1 MEAPE
6 GQPSWPRGIAG
17 RVLLV
22 ALTLWALATI
32 VPDFYRAVDP
42 LAAFGLSVDN
52 DGVVIDTIAPFASE
66 AELPAARAD
75 IVPGDRVD
83 LRAMRCIPLDAP
95 LCDDTLVL
103 FGGLA
108 GLHHVMPGSRLD
120 VVILPLAGGEPST
133 FRLEAARPPWN
144 GLDSLVLLLDTVVG
158 IAVVLT
164 AFQLTWRRPCAM
176 TWGFFL
182 FAIWFNPGQ
191 TYAFYALIT
200 PWPYAILAEEV
211 VEAAAQAAGYVGLVV
226 FALRFP
232 HDVIEPDWRPV
243 QRALPAV
250 AAGMFLL
257 HLITFAN
264 AFGFPTETLTRVAY
278 FAGLVL
284 NALVLFILVRRRRH
298 LSPPDDQRMRWVI
311 AGCAIGLPGFIIAEL
326 AQSAGLF
333 DNLWGTS
340 GPPQAAVGLL
350 YLLYGVLAWF
360 VSEAIRRPRVISVTV
375 PLRHGTVLTAL
386 TLVIAV
392 PVFLLHEWLNHHK
405 NVVPLPEWAWIV
417 VFGPLLALVMHYLHE
432 NAVHLA
438 DHAFS
443 RRYHRAQHCLKH
455 TGEALRQAKSPD
467 EVDHHLVEGPH
478 QILGVAS
485 GAVFRREAETFRRR
499 PGCVGWDDTMEAEL
513 NEAEHATLVGT
524 VPKGTAIRLAREEWE
539 RRGLPGGVARPCLA
553 VPVSGVENQAI
564 AVAVYGAHHSGSDLD
579 ADERAMLAAL
589 ADHAGAAYE
598 RVETEFLRRELAQL
612 RQQLT
617 ALRQRTEA

>member
-1 MEAPE
+1 
-6 GQPSWPRGIAG
+6 
-17 RVLLV
+17 
-22 ALTLWALATI
+22 
-32 VPDFYRAVDP
+32 
-42 LAAFGLSVDN
+42 
-52 DGVVIDTIAPFASE
+52 
-66 AELPAARAD
+66 
-75 IVPGDRVD
+75 
-83 LRAMRCIPLDAP
+83 MRCIPLDAP

-120 VVILPLAGGEPST
+120 VVILPLAGGEART
-133 FRLEAARPPWN
+133 FRLEAARQPWN
-144 GLDSLVLLLDTVVG
+144 GLDSLVLLLDAVVG

-232 HDVIEPDWRPV
+232 HDVAEPDWRPV

-405 NVVPLPEWAWIV
+405 NLVPLPEWVWIV
-417 VFGPLLALVMHYLHE
+417 VFGPLLVAGHALPARE
-432 NAVHLA
+432 
-438 DHAFS
+438 
-443 RRYHRAQHCLKH
+443 R
-455 TGEALRQAKSPD
+455 
-467 EVDHHLVEGPH
+467 
-478 QILGVAS
+478 
-485 GAVFRREAETFRRR
+485 GAPRR
-499 PGCVGWDDTMEAEL
+499 PRVQPSLPPGPALPETHGRGPAAGEEPGRGRPPPGRRPAPNPRRGLGCGVPARGRDLPPPTRLRRLGRHNGGRAER
-513 NEAEHATLVGT
+513 G
-524 VPKGTAIRLAREEWE
+524 RARDAG
-539 RRGLPGGVARPCLA
+539 RHGAQGHRDPPRPRGMGAAGLPGGVARPCLA

-589 ADHAGAAYE
+589 ADHAGVAYE